1 MGTKGGYPSVGAA
14 PSPPSRRLGH
24 SFTPFPAP
32 AFHSLTPLLSPF
44 PLLSSPSPSPVK
56 RAGLAV
62 APCSRRTVR
71 AGVAVSQSFQQ
82 RPAQQSRKPGYQSA
96 RSRSGRSYSGDPGS
110 PASPGR
116 PSSLTTSLHDK
127 QLLRGLRAVAV
138 DPATAIAV
146 SVERAEA
153 CFFFSFFVPLFIL
166 LKRSLNSR

>member
-1 MGTKGGYPSVGAA
+1 MSGDKRGYPSVGAA

-24 SFTPFPAP
+24 SFTPFPP
-32 AFHSLTPLLSPF
+32 PSTRSPPFCPPF
-44 PLLSSPSPSPVK
+44 PLLSSPSPSPLK

-71 AGVAVSQSFQQ
+71 AGVAVSPSSQQ
-82 RPAQQSRKPGYQSA
+82 RPAQQSGKPGYQSA
-96 RSRSGRSYSGDPGS
+96 RSRGGRSYSVDTGS

-116 PSSLTTSLHDK
+116 RTSLTTNLQDK

-153 CFFFSFFVPLFIL
+153 FFLLFRPLFIL

>member
-1 MGTKGGYPSVGAA
+1 MGTKGGNPSVGAA

-24 SFTPFPAP
+24 SFTPFPP

-44 PLLSSPSPSPVK
+44 PLQSSPSPSPLK

-71 AGVAVSQSFQQ
+71 AGVAVSQSSQQ
-82 RPAQQSRKPGYQSA
+82 RPAQQSGKPGYQSA
-96 RSRSGRSYSGDPGS
+96 RSRSGRSYSGDTGS

-116 PSSLTTSLHDK
+116 PRSLTTSLHDK

-153 CFFFSFFVPLFIL
+153 FFSPFSSPSSFY
-166 LKRSLNSR
+166 SRGV